1 MKKTIQLLVLL
12 MVIIPAISFSQEKK
26 AAWPAMKTFHSYMAA
41 TFHPAEEGDLQPLKS
56 KADSLYN
63 AAKNW
68 QASAMPSNYKT
79 VETTSA
85 LKNLVKQCASIK
97 KSVAANASDKE
108 LTAMITEAHE
118 IFHNIAGECKKAD
131 E

>member
-1 MKKTIQLLVLL
+1 MKKTIQILILLL
-12 MVIIPAISFSQEKK
+12 AILPVTIFAQKKK
-26 AAWPAMKTFHSYMAA
+26 AVWQEMKTFHLYISA
-41 TFHPAEEGDLQPLKS
+41 TFHPAEEGNLQPLKE

-68 QASAMPSNYKT
+68 QASAIPSNYKPT
-79 VETTSA
+79 ETTAA
-85 LKNLVKQCASIK
+85 LKKLVKQCASIK
-97 KSVAANASDKE
+97 KYVDAKMSDKD
-108 LTAMITEAHE
+108 LTHLITEAHE

>member
-1 MKKTIQLLVLL
+1 MKKVFQLIVLVIALL
-12 MVIIPAISFSQEKK
+12 PTISFSQTK
-26 AAWPAMKTFHSYMAA
+26 AAVWPEMKRFHSYMAA
-41 TFHPAEEGDLQPLKS
+41 TFHPAEEGNLQPLRD

-68 QASAMPSNYKT
+68 QASEIPSNYKPT
-79 VETTSA
+79 ETSA
-85 LKNLVKQCASIK
+85 ALTKLVKHCASVK
-97 KSVAANASDKE
+97 KYVDAKMSDKD
-108 LTAMITEAHE
+108 LTVLITEAHD